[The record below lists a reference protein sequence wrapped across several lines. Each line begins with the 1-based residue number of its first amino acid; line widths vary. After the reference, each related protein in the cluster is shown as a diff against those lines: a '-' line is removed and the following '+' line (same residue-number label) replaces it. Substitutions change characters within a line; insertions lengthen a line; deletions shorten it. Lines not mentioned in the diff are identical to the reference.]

1 MRVKRRVFYPLRPH
15 FSVSVRVVVR
25 YDKEGRLSSVE
36 VSGDPAAVHQVL
48 QQLLPLN
55 QAPHGSAPS
64 QAPEPEQPKPAE
76 GGEGARQ
83 PSARRSGAQ
92 RRAQP
97 QRQEQGGLPEFAR
110 DNPWLE
116 VLSRKS

>member
-1 MRVKRRVFYPLRPH
+1 MT
-15 FSVSVRVVVR
+15 VRVVVR

-64 QAPEPEQPKPAE
+64 QAPEPEQPKPVE
-76 GGEGARQ
+76 GGEGASQ

-97 QRQEQGGLPEFAR
+97 QQRAERGLPEFAR
-110 DNPWLE
+110 DNPWLP
-116 VLSRKS
+116 LLASRAKQS

>member
-1 MRVKRRVFYPLRPH
+1 M
-15 FSVSVRVVVR
+15 SVRVVVR

-55 QAPHGSAPS
+55 QASHGSAPS
-64 QAPEPEQPKPAE
+64 RAPEPEQPKPAE

-97 QRQEQGGLPEFAR
+97 QPQQEQGGLPEFVR
-110 DNPWLE
+110 DNPWLPI
-116 VLSRKS
+116 LASRAKQS